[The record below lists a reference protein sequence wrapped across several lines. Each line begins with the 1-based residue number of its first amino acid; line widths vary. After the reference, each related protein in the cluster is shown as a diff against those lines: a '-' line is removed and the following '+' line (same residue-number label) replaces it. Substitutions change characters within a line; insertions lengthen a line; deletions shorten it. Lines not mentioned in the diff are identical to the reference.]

1 MMRAWILSITVAL
14 FATSCGGASFSQI
27 AAENSGR
34 SIAVVSLSINDFGG
48 SLQGWNSTATSDL
61 MFSRA
66 TSMLQMAEQELSRDF
81 QVIPAPQFVQDPAY
95 QELAGAYFEVAVPRV
110 SGQVM
115 PVFAEGR
122 GQLIKASMSP
132 GRAQALTQATRTD
145 FIAVVYAEWG
155 VATGS
160 FVPTSKALSK
170 NVVSIFD
177 ASGRRVFHGRKD
189 ARGNKTLGAFGRV
202 VVDENSVDQWVDA
215 YRQGIARIFS
225 S

>member
-1 MMRAWILSITVAL
+1 MMRAWILAFTVAL

-27 AAENSGR
+27 AAQNSGR
-34 SIAVVSLSINDFGG
+34 SIAVVSLSINDFGN

-66 TSMLQMAEQELSRDF
+66 TSMLQMVEGELSRDF
-81 QVIPAPQFVQDPAY
+81 HVIPAPEFVREPAY

-110 SGQVM
+110 SGEVM

-122 GQLIKASMSP
+122 GQLVKASIP
-132 GRAQALTQATRTD
+132 PDRVQALAQATRTD
-145 FIAVVYAEWG
+145 LIAVVYAEWG

-189 ARGNKTLGAFGRV
+189 VHGNKTLGALGRV
-202 VVDENSVDQWVDA
+202 VVDENSIDQWVDA
-215 YRQGIARIFS
+215 FHQGITRIFGT
-225 S
+225 